1 MDVCLECGIT
11 DWRQGKYNFKK
22 VKKLL
27 RTTQNLKHST
37 SKNPEKKIERQQ
49 LIKNAHR
56 KYITFAEIVIKK
68 AEKSISKISTDD
80 ISAHLKIEH
89 VNHYLDYARTF
100 IDQIERRVLNGEK
113 IPHDEKIFSIFEEH
127 TEWISK
133 GKAGISQQLGLRVCV
148 LKDQFGFLIHH
159 RVMEKETDE
168 KVALPIIFEAKQKY
182 DNIKSCSFDK
192 GFHSPANQS
201 ELSKILETVVLPY
214 KGKLSEKRKEIEHC
228 DEFMQHRRKHSA
240 VESSISALQNHGLK
254 KCKDHGITGF
264 KRYVSFAVVARN
276 LQILGHA
283 LQQKE
288 LRRQK
293 KRAA

>member
-27 RTTQNLKHST
+27 RITQNLKHST
-37 SKNPEKKIERQQ
+37 SKNPEKKAQRQE
-49 LIKNAHR
+49 LIKNAH
-56 KYITFAEIVIKK
+56 KEYIAFAGTVIEKT
-68 AEKSISKISTDD
+68 EKSISKVSTDD
-80 ISAHLKIEH
+80 IFIFSKIE
-89 VNHYLDYARTF
+89 NIKKYIYYAKTF
-100 IDQIERRVLNGEK
+100 TNQIQRRVLNGEK
-113 IPHDEKIFSIFEEH
+113 IPHEEKIFSIFQEH

-168 KVALPIIFEAKQKY
+168 KVAIPIIFEAKEKY

-192 GFHSPANQS
+192 GFHSPANQI
-201 ELSKILETVVLPY
+201 ELSKILETVVLPC
-214 KGKLSEKRKEIEHC
+214 KGKLSEKRKEIENSE
-228 DEFMQHRRKHSA
+228 EFKKYRRHHSA

-254 KCKDHGITGF
+254 KCKDHGIKGF
-264 KRYVSFAVVARN
+264 KRYVGFAVVARN
-276 LQILGHA
+276 LQIIGHE